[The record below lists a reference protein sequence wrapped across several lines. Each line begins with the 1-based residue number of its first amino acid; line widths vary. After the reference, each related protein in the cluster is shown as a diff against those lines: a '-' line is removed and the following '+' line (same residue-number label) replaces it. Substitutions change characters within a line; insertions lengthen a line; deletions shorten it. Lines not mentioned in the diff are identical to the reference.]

1 MKSLNEQLQP
11 FVNCFISELMSA
23 YRNRYSMNHV
33 LIQLVENW
41 RHTGAVLVDLSKTF
55 DCIPCDLMA
64 LTRKLQL
71 GKRALVL
78 PNVAGGSGGWGGGV
92 L

>member
-55 DCIPCDLMA
+55 DCIPCDLMV

-71 GKRALVL
+71 GPSV
-78 PNVAGGSGGWGGGV
+78 PNWESEH
-92 L
+92 